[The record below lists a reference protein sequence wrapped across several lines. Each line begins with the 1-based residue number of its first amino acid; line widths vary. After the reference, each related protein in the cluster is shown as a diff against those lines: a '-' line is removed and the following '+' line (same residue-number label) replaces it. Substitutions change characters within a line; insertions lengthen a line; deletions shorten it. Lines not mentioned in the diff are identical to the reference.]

1 MLVLTRQVEQEIVI
15 GDTIRI
21 KVLSVTGNQVRLGI
35 EAPADVTVLRR
46 ELCDEVCRENE
57 HAAEVSPQA
66 FAELLTR
73 RGPL

>member
-1 MLVLTRQVEQEIVI
+1 MLVLTRQTEQEIVI

-35 EAPADVTVLRR
+35 EAPADVAILRR
-46 ELCDEVCRENE
+46 ELYDEVSRENE
-57 HAAEVSPQA
+57 NAAEVSAQA

-73 RGPL
+73 RGRL